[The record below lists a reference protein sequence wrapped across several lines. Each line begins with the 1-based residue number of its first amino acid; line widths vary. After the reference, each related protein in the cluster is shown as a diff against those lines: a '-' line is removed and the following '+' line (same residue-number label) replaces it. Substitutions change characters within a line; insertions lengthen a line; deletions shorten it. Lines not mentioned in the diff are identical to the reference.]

1 MLSEKHILHEKYRAE
16 RSTEL
21 AAACDITRNSIAV
34 IFYDLALE
42 RRFARSVAFGVEITP
57 QNAASELSKLF
68 ITALREYSVKP
79 AAIKRVGIA
88 APVSSESALERSL
101 TTNSLG
107 LENVCEILYVPFI
120 SAGISGRFT
129 ASLLTLPED
138 GDFAAADF
146 GRSFCI
152 AHKKDGELHCA
163 AFELLGAFDGTALM
177 SGMPAEKGAVDAVR
191 QDDDGTRSYEV
202 VGDCE
207 SVGVSPCGALMSA
220 AAMQRVG
227 IIDSDGI
234 MTDRDYYYIGEDCF
248 VSQNDVRAIQ
258 TDKART
264 AAAFELLPNFGGR
277 MFFSGE
283 PFSIPDGFRALLEL
297 GAIPERFREAAFCR
311 NSAEQGIIAFLE
323 DEKVRERAFEISR
336 LAKDFSRDNLLKFDK
351 EYLNNL
357 NF

>member
-1 MLSEKHILHEKYRAE
+1 MLSEKHILHDKYRTE
-16 RSTEL
+16 RSAEL
-21 AAACDITRNSIAV
+21 AAACDITWNSIAV
-34 IFYDLALE
+34 IFYDMALE
-42 RRFARSVAFGVEITP
+42 RRFARSVAFGAEITP

-68 ITALREYSVKP
+68 VTALREYSIKP
-79 AAIKRVGIA
+79 SAIKRAGIA
-88 APVSSESALERSL
+88 APVSVESALERAVTPDFL
-101 TTNSLG
+101 T
-107 LENVCEILYVPFI
+107 LENGCEIMYVPFI

-129 ASLLTLPED
+129 ASLLTMPEN
-138 GDFAAADF
+138 GEFAAADF

-177 SGMPAEKGAVDAVR
+177 SGMPAEKGAIDAVR
-191 QDDDGTRSYEV
+191 QEEDGTRSYEV
-202 VGDCE
+202 AGDCE

-234 MTDRDYYYIGEDCF
+234 MTDRDYYYIGEDVF
-248 VSQNDVRAIQ
+248 ISQSDIRSIQ

-264 AAAFELLPNFGGR
+264 AAAFELLPNFNGQ

-297 GAIPERFREAAFCR
+297 GAIPERFKEAAFCR

-323 DEKVRERAFEISR
+323 DEKIRARAFDISHS
-336 LAKDFSRDNLLKFDK
+336 AKDYSQGNLLKFDK
-351 EYLNNL
+351 EYLNHL